1 MKKKVF
7 LCAASL
13 TACLCANAQ
22 NVYEISGE
30 WSVVP
35 KMFSFTGKPIL
46 VTENHQNKV
55 VSIYDDDLNVTRTF
69 NVQAQDLTVRY
80 EIQQLNTLTGE
91 WETIKTE
98 ESSGYGSIYE
108 LYFEDYDNNTYA
120 GQRSFSVTQTL
131 FNNDEKFEYVVAVLK
146 ATDEIQNE
154 YDSDGDGVVD
164 RRTLIHRWEKNGLKV
179 VNEDGQ
185 TVLELDDKFG
195 VVPEIMKFNG
205 NLYLTTSEGY
215 FYKID
220 PKTTSVEKV
229 TSVPASVS
237 VKARYSLDGRRLSRP
252 ERGVNVLLREDGTTT
267 KQLVK

>member
-13 TACLCANAQ
+13 AACLCANAQ
-22 NVYEISGE
+22 SVKEISGE

-35 KMFSFTGKPIL
+35 KMFSFTGKPVL
-46 VTENHQNKV
+46 VTENHKSKV
-55 VSIYDDDLNVTRTF
+55 VSIYDDDLNVARTF
-69 NVQAQDLTVRY
+69 NVQAQECTERY
-80 EIQQLNTLTGE
+80 ETQQLNTLTGE
-91 WETIKTE
+91 WETINTQ
-98 ESSGYGSIYE
+98 ESSDYGSIYE
-108 LYFEDYDNNTYA
+108 LDFEDYDNNTYPD
-120 GQRSFSVTQTL
+120 QPFSVTQTL
-131 FNNDEKFEYVVAVLK
+131 FNNDEKFEYVVPVCK
-146 ATDEIQNE
+146 ASDEIQNE

-164 RRTLIHRWEKNGLKV
+164 HRTLIHRWDTNGFKV

-195 VVPEIMKFNG
+195 GELKIMKLNG

-220 PKTTSVEKV
+220 SKTSSVEKV
-229 TSVPASVS
+229 SSVPASVS

-267 KQLVK
+267 KQIVK